1 MIETLTITSISNI
14 GFMITYIWN
23 LLTLENMKGSVII
36 RYEKDIE
43 TID

>member
-1 MIETLTITSISNI
+1 
-14 GFMITYIWN
+14 MITYIWN